1 MTNEE
6 KLEGLKAFLTENGI
20 KFIENY
26 KSGLHVLMDLKL
38 PDYMIAVHLSDDKD
52 DEFYHRTFR
61 QYKPFFIRESETPD
75 FIIEKMQNCITDIM
89 VKRQKIYEKKQKKE
103 EGKRIAAEYE
113 RRHQEKLAARAAAEK
128 PKRKRVRIQHFEK
141 VEPRRKD
148 EVQG

>member
-1 MTNEE
+1 MTNKE
-6 KLEGLKAFLTENGI
+6 KLEDLKVFLTENGI
-20 KFIENY
+20 KFIEGY

-128 PKRKRVRIQHFEK
+128 PKRKRVRIPMAERVTPIK
-141 VEPRRKD
+141 K
-148 EVQG
+148 